1 MNLRQLEV
9 FHAGMTNGTASP
21 AAEVLRIS
29 QPVIRP
35 RILLLPPP
43 NRRPSRI
50 VADCIEEL
58 MAFSS
63 AGAGVFD

>member
-9 FHAGMTNGTASP
+9 FHAVMTNGTASP
-21 AAEVLRIS
+21 AAEVLRSS

-43 NRRPSRI
+43 NRRSSRI